1 MWLWV
6 YVCVYCSF
14 KKKYSFCIF
23 PSINMLYNL
32 LRLYISDIKTND
44 AQNELGS
51 TDLLQFIR
59 ILGLAL
65 QVGHWKR
72 QLTFPISSYYT
83 TKTSFN
89 HKTYSLIQWHF
100 YESKLFNSMIIVCIC
115 FLLKNVI
122 PLLPPYFFS
131 HAD

>member
-1 MWLWV
+1 
-6 YVCVYCSF
+6 VCVYCSF

-65 QVGHWKR
+65 QVGH
-72 QLTFPISSYYT
+72 
-83 TKTSFN
+83 
-89 HKTYSLIQWHF
+89 
-100 YESKLFNSMIIVCIC
+100 
-115 FLLKNVI
+115 
-122 PLLPPYFFS
+122 
-131 HAD
+131 